1 MSVSLGAGPTPRAK
15 GPSNFERRVDTIS
28 RVFQEVAEGRRVSQ
42 QQVTKPFREAAL
54 GAGDGA
60 ADGRERRAPRSSSSP
75 PSERN

>member
-28 RVFQEVAEGRRVSQ
+28 RVFQEVAQGRRVSQ

-54 GAGDGA
+54 AMVQQMDANA
-60 ADGRERRAPRSSSSP
+60 ARRAAAAARRASAT
-75 PSERN
+75 